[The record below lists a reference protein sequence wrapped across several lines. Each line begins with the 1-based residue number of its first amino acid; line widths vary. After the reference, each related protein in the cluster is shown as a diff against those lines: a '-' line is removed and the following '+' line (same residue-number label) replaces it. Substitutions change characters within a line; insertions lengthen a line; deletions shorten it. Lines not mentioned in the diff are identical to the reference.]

1 MRIPCHSPL
10 RRLAPARAAGANRR
24 LAFAAAPL
32 FATAVFFVASALP
45 GAVPSARA
53 QEAYYHKPMP
63 EVEKVLEARP
73 IPAVWLSPARD
84 VLLIAD
90 RPGYPPL
97 ADLAAPKV
105 KLAGV
110 RVNPVTNGPH
120 RQSYFLGLTVKSLG
134 DAPQPADAKARRGD
148 HRSSRDDG
156 RRSGGATGGQGSDR
170 RGGGATGGQGGDRRG
185 GGASTGRRVTLPVSI
200 RISSPLWSADGK
212 WVAFTNTTKDSLE
225 LWVLDV
231 AQAAARRIPRV
242 HLNGAL
248 GWTYLWMPDQR
259 TLLVKMV
266 DPDRGP
272 PPRLPP
278 VPTGPDV
285 QEGSGKHGIGSTYER
300 RDVLETAHDEDLF
313 DYYGTSAL
321 AFVDVTSGTVTRF
334 GKADLFGSIQPSPD
348 GEHFIVERIHRPY
361 SHLHPW
367 WRFPR
372 EVEIWDGHAQVERR
386 LASLPLADQVP
397 SEGVPTGPRFYSWR
411 PTAPATLFYV
421 EALDQGDPDVKV
433 PHRDRLLTWAAP
445 FSGEASEVMR
455 LKERFAGIAWTDSSG
470 IALVDEYDR
479 ERRWETTY
487 QADLSAPGA
496 ATRVIWDLSENEKY
510 KAPGAPLLR
519 PLANGFSVIDRDGAS
534 IYLAGAGA
542 TPSGDRPFLDRF
554 DLETLRT
561 ERLFRCDPDVYEF
574 FMGWA
579 GTGRSRFLTRRESP
593 KEPPNTF
600 LRILGAP
607 ISGEASEAA
616 TAGEVTKAGA
626 STKGS
631 GEAVWTS
638 TLAPITQFPDPTPE
652 LRGITKR
659 IVTYKR
665 PDGTPLSFTLYLPPG
680 YKSGRLP
687 TVLWAYPLEYSDE
700 GTAGQVSGSDRRFTQ
715 ITGAS
720 PLFFTLDGYAVLDN
734 VAMPVIGHPDSVYNV
749 YLGQLVANAKAA
761 IDKAVEL
768 GVTDR
773 DRVGIAGH
781 SHGAFMTANL
791 LAHSDLFRAGI
802 ARSGA
807 YNHTL
812 RPFGFQSERRT
823 YFQAPESYIRLSP
836 ELHADK
842 INEPILIIHGEDD
855 ANPGT
860 VPLQS
865 DLLYRAVVGT
875 GGTARLVMLP
885 LESHSYEAKESI
897 EETLWEMMTWFARYV
912 KEAPDR
918 ASVK

>member
-1 MRIPCHSPL
+1 MRI
-10 RRLAPARAAGANRR
+10 LAPSIVA
-24 LAFAAAPL
+24 LLCLAAP
-32 FATAVFFVASALP
+32 AA
-45 GAVPSARA
+45 A

-63 EVEKVLEARP
+63 EVEKVLDAPP
-73 IPAVWLSPARD
+73 IPAVWLSPSHD

-120 RQSYFLGLTVKSLG
+120 RQSYFLGLTVKSLA
-134 DAPQPADAKARRGD
+134 DAPEPAGAKSRPGDRRGGQ
-148 HRSSRDDG
+148 RGNGRGGDG
-156 RRSGGATGGQGSDR
+156 
-170 RGGGATGGQGGDRRG
+170 RGGGAT
-185 GGASTGRRVTLPVSI
+185 SGRRVTLPDSI
-200 RISSPLWSADGK
+200 RISNPLWSPDGK
-212 WVAFTNTTKDSLE
+212 RVAFTNTTKDSLE

-231 AQAAARRIPRV
+231 AQASARRIPRV
-242 HLNGAL
+242 HLNDAL
-248 GWTYLWMPDQR
+248 GWSYLWMPDQH

-272 PPRLPP
+272 PPRVPP
-278 VPTGPDV
+278 VPTGPNV

-300 RDVLETAHDEDLF
+300 RDVLETAHDEDLL
-313 DYYGTSAL
+313 DYYGASAL

-372 EVEIWDGHAQVERR
+372 EVEIWDRHAQVERR

-445 FSGEASEVMR
+445 FSGEASEVLR
-455 LKERFAGIAWTDSSG
+455 LKERFEGIAWTDSSG

-479 ERRWETTY
+479 ERRWGTTY
-487 QADLSAPGA
+487 QADLSASGA
-496 ATRVIWDLSENEKY
+496 ATRVIWDLSVNEKY
-510 KAPGAPLLR
+510 KAPGAPLFR

-554 DLETLRT
+554 DLRTLRT
-561 ERLFRCDPDVYEF
+561 ERLFRCDPDVYES

-579 GTGRSRFLTRRESP
+579 GSGRSRFLTRRESP

-600 LRILGAP
+600 LRTLTAP
-607 ISGEASEAA
+607 IAGKAEAA
-616 TAGEVTKAGA
+616 PAGA
-626 STKGS
+626 STNGS

-638 TLAPITQFPDPTPE
+638 TLAPITQFLDPTPE

-700 GTAGQVSGSDRRFTQ
+700 GTAGQVSGSERRFTQ

-734 VAMPVIGHPDSVYNV
+734 VAMPVIGPPDSVYNV
-749 YLGQLVANAKAA
+749 YLEQLEANAKAA

-812 RPFGFQSERRT
+812 RPFGFQSERRS
-823 YFQAPESYIRLSP
+823 YFQAPESYLRLSP

-918 ASVK
+918 ASAK

>member
-1 MRIPCHSPL
+1 MRPL
-10 RRLAPARAAGANRR
+10 AIESMRALAIEPMRAV
-24 LAFAAAPL
+24 
-32 FATAVFFVASALP
+32 ATAAVALLVAGFPTP
-45 GAVPSARA
+45 GRA
-53 QEAYYHKPMP
+53 QESYYHKPASA
-63 EVEKVLEARP
+63 VQKVLDAPR
-73 IPAVWLSPARD
+73 IPAVWLSPAND
-84 VLLIAD
+84 ALLIAD

-97 ADLAAPKV
+97 SDLAAPKL

-110 RVNPVTNGPH
+110 RVNPLTNGPH
-120 RQSYFLGLTVKSLG
+120 RALYYPGLTVKNLADG
-134 DAPQPADAKARRGD
+134 IERRVALPADA
-148 HRSSRDDG
+148 
-156 RRSGGATGGQGSDR
+156 
-170 RGGGATGGQGGDRRG
+170 
-185 GGASTGRRVTLPVSI
+185 RVG
-200 RISSPLWSADGK
+200 SPLWTVDGK
-212 WVAFTNTTKDSLE
+212 QVAFTNTVRDSLE

-231 AQAAARRIPRV
+231 HLATARRIPGIR
-242 HLNGAL
+242 LNGAL
-248 GWTYLWMPDQR
+248 GWSYLWMPDQK

-266 DPDRGP
+266 SPDRGAP
-272 PPRLPP
+272 PPTPA
-278 VPTGPDV
+278 VPNGPDV

-321 AFVDVTSGTVTRF
+321 AFVDAATGAVTRF
-334 GKADLFGSIQPSPD
+334 GKPDLFGSIQPSPD
-348 GEHFIVERIHRPY
+348 GEHFIVERVHRPY

-372 EVEIWDGHAQVERR
+372 EVEIWDRHAQVERS
-386 LASLPLADQVP
+386 LASLALADEVP
-397 SEGVPTGPRFYSWR
+397 PDGVPLGPRFYQWR
-411 PTAPATLFYV
+411 PTTPATLFYV
-421 EALDQGDPDVKV
+421 EALDRGDPDVKV

-445 FSGEASEVMR
+445 FSGSAAEALR
-455 LKERFAGIAWTDSSG
+455 LKERFDGISWTDSSG
-470 IALVDEYDR
+470 IALFNEYDR
-479 ERRWETTY
+479 VRRWYTTY
-487 QADLSAPGA
+487 AADLSAPV
-496 ATRVIWDLSENEKY
+496 TTPRVIWDLSVNEKY
-510 KAPGAPLLR
+510 KDPGSEVFR
-519 PLANGFSVIDRDGAS
+519 PLANGFSVIDRDGS
-534 IYLAGAGA
+534 WIYLAGAGA
-542 TPSGDRPFLDRF
+542 TPSGDRPFLTRF
-554 DLETLRT
+554 DLKSLRA
-561 ERLFRCDPDVYEF
+561 ERLFRCDADGYEY

-579 GTGRSRFLTRRESP
+579 AGPGGQAGPDRSRFLTRRETR
-593 KEPPNTF
+593 KDPPNTF
-600 LRILGAP
+600 LRTLGAP
-607 ISGEASEAA
+607 IQAAAGEAA
-616 TAGEVTKAGA
+616 
-626 STKGS
+626 
-631 GEAVWTS
+631 WTS
-638 TLAPITQFPDPTPE
+638 TSKPITRFLDPTPQ

-680 YKSGRLP
+680 YKTGTRLP

-715 ITGAS
+715 ITGPS

-749 YLGQLVANAKAA
+749 YLDQLVANAKAA

-812 RPFGFQSERRT
+812 RPFGFQSERRS

-897 EETLWEMMTWFARYV
+897 EETLWEMMNWFARYV
-912 KEAPDR
+912 KEAPAR
-918 ASVK
+918 TSAK